1 MTHGTR
7 LPGGASGMQ
16 FAVPWLG
23 CTQQR
28 RLVREAELSAGDAVM
43 FVVTSHVKGVL
54 SAVAM
59 WQVGGDTKW

>member
-1 MTHGTR
+1 MK
-7 LPGGASGMQ
+7 